1 MNGIATQSLKEEV
14 SELTGGDRSI
24 SFRLSSL
31 ASPRASLPFVNNK
44 RRECRMRVNKCHAY
58 RFSPLSDITPGA
70 SMPALAAS
78 GHVCMVSTIFEW
90 WTT

>member
-1 MNGIATQSLKEEV
+1 MSCERFECYRIRIVASQYSTTIA
-14 SELTGGDRSI
+14 RY
-24 SFRLSSL
+24 SSGM
-31 ASPRASLPFVNNK
+31 PR
-44 RRECRMRVNKCHAY
+44 RHH

-70 SMPALAAS
+70 SIPALAAS